1 MQTGTGGTRQHYMDN
16 VDNDMQGRDM
26 GKAGDANA
34 YRTGRRGAAFAAAL
48 CAALAASPVPPA
60 HAAPE
65 TPAGQAADA
74 ARSITVPLRGQQ
86 LLALQGAPLRV
97 AIADPAVADAKV
109 LARPGGRGELMLL
122 GKAPG
127 STDLHIWLA
136 GGGAPLHWR
145 LIVSGEAQSALD
157 DAAVQ
162 PAESGMVQ
170 VEVKVVELSR
180 SVMKDVGIRLG
191 AGGSG
196 PWSGGVDLLPSTLLG
211 SGFGLS
217 YISRNFNATLG
228 LLESTGMARILAEP
242 TLVAMSGQN
251 ASFLAGG
258 EIPVPQAGGLGVQS
272 VTYKPFGIGLT
283 VAPTVLSR
291 DRIALKVAPEAS
303 ELDYANSVPVINGDS
318 TTMMPALR
326 TRRADTMVELGDGES
341 FVVSGLVSRQ
351 TIANVDKI
359 PLLGDLPII
368 GSFFRSIQ
376 YSQEDR
382 ELVIVVT
389 PRLVRPIAR
398 GVALP
403 LPGDREEVRD
413 TPGNVWGYYLTGP
426 AGGQQM
432 PGFSR

>member
-1 MQTGTGGTRQHYMDN
+1 
-16 VDNDMQGRDM
+16 M

-34 YRTGRRGAAFAAAL
+34 YRTGRRRAACAATL
-48 CAALAASPVPPA
+48 CAALAAVLVQA
-60 HAAPE
+60 THAAP
-65 TPAGQAADA
+65 PAAAQATDST
-74 ARSITVPLRGQQ
+74 RSLAVPLHGQQ
-86 LLALQGAPLRV
+86 LLALQGTPLRV
-97 AIADPAVADAKV
+97 AIGDSAVADVKV
-109 LARPGGRGELMLL
+109 LARAGGQGDVMLL

-136 GGGAPLHWR
+136 DGGAPLHWR
-145 LIVSGEAQSALD
+145 LTVPGEAQHALD
-157 DAAVQ
+157 EAAASQ
-162 PAESGMVQ
+162 YTTGGMVQ

-180 SVMKDVGIRLG
+180 SVMKDVGVRLG

-196 PWSGGVDLLPSTLLG
+196 PWSAGVDLLPATLLG

-228 LLESTGMARILAEP
+228 LLENTGMARILAEP

-283 VAPTVLSR
+283 VTPTVLSR

-351 TIANVDKI
+351 TIANVNKI